1 VLYDEKRQPLRY
13 PGCMFAP
20 EEAVEDLAELYVAE
34 RAARGQAR
42 ALVHRVT
49 ERREHALSRGVSKA
63 LAARI
68 LEVSVPT
75 LDKWIARDRIETVA
89 DPKGKRRLVDARS
102 LAELLVRVRALR
114 ELGHRDGVLA
124 EAIQTLERDDPQYQ
138 RQFDELFGASLESI
152 GQGDLEPVVIPES
165 FGPED

>member
-1 VLYDEKRQPLRY
+1 
-13 PGCMFAP
+13 MFAP

-42 ALVHRVT
+42 ELVHRVAV
-49 ERREHALSRGVSKA
+49 RREHALSRGVSKA
-63 LAARI
+63 LAARM
-68 LEVSVPT
+68 LGVSVPT
-75 LDKWIARDRIETVA
+75 LDKWIARERIATVT
-89 DPKGKRRLVDARS
+89 DPKGRRRLVDARG

-124 EAIQTLERDDPQYQ
+124 EAIQTLERDDARYQ
-138 RQFDELFGASLESI
+138 RHFDELFGASLDAMKRGEL
-152 GQGDLEPVVIPES
+152 QQVVVPDS